1 MSGEGR
7 RMIGDRPV
15 SRHVDRHGNDLEID
29 WDTLLNPG
37 LIEVRRPAHRRLL
50 EEVGKADEPRVV
62 FEGDA
67 AAMGSPEERGDDD
80 QEGGDTD
87 E

>member
-1 MSGEGR
+1 MSSEDQRMINGR
-7 RMIGDRPV
+7 RP
-15 SRHVDRHGNDLEID
+15 SRKFDRHGNEIEVD
-29 WDTLLNPG
+29 WDTLFEPG

-67 AAMGSPEERGDDD
+67 AEMGPPEEREDEQD
-80 QEGGDTD
+80 GGDSD
-87 E
+87 D